1 MELTRLRTFESE
13 VIDGVSSAFAGAR
26 VDVGAEGTVVARFH
40 EGEAERQT
48 VKASRYHERF
58 LQPLHVPW

>member
-1 MELTRLRTFESE
+1 MELTRSSETFKSE
-13 VIDGVSSAFAGAR
+13 VIAGVSSAFTGAR

-48 VKASRYHERF
+48 MRASRYH
-58 LQPLHVPW
+58 